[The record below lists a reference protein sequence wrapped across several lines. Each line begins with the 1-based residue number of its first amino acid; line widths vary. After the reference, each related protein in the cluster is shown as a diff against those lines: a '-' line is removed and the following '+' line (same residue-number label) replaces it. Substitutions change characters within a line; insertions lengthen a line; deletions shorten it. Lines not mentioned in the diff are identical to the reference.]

1 MEMSYRKSG
10 LTIAAGICWILAGLL
25 HLIGFCAGGSGGSG
39 AIVVVFGIISAIM
52 MVVSGI
58 MLFLGDLRV
67 LMITSIVLGVELAV
81 LAIFTLFILVH
92 GIIVLLF
99 LAFIAFAIGFICL
112 GISTS
117 KMNRGIDIASSW
129 IAPIVSYAIGMVM
142 FLITA
147 LTATSM
153 ISYTAFI
160 GRIVTGQLLG
170 GIFLLFGPVLAAII
184 LTGIDMH
191 KSQHD
196 VTYGSSYRIHPQMYA
211 GINPYRQQGN
221 MYYGQQVNP
230 YYGQQAN
237 PYYGQQ
243 ANPYYGQQVN
253 PYHGQQ
259 MNPYYGQQANPYYGQ
274 QVNPYY
280 GQQPAYGRNRG
291 YAHHNQQPAYNRQRS
306 VYVPSHRSSGQV
318 VSYQQPVRR
327 QHSSHSSG
335 RSYNGSSRGS
345 SYYLPAPRNRNGMP
359 TPVRR
364 LG

>member
-58 MLFLGDLRV
+58 MLFLGDLRI
-67 LMITSIVLGVELAV
+67 LMITSIVLGVELAI
-81 LAIFTLFILVH
+81 LSIFTLFILVH

-230 YYGQQAN
+230 YYGQQ
-237 PYYGQQ
+237 
-243 ANPYYGQQVN
+243 
-253 PYHGQQ
+253 
-259 MNPYYGQQANPYYGQ
+259 
-274 QVNPYY
+274 
-280 GQQPAYGRNRG
+280 PAYGRNRG

-318 VSYQQPVRR
+318 VSY
-327 QHSSHSSG
+327 
-335 RSYNGSSRGS
+335 
-345 SYYLPAPRNRNGMP
+345 
-359 TPVRR
+359 
-364 LG
+364 

>member
-67 LMITSIVLGVELAV
+67 LMITSIVLGVELAI
-81 LAIFTLFILVH
+81 LSIFTLFILVH

-230 YYGQQAN
+230 YYGQQ
-237 PYYGQQ
+237 
-243 ANPYYGQQVN
+243 
-253 PYHGQQ
+253 
-259 MNPYYGQQANPYYGQ
+259 
-274 QVNPYY
+274 
-280 GQQPAYGRNRG
+280 PAYGRNRG
-291 YAHHNQQPAYNRQRS
+291 YAHHNQKPAYNRQRS

>member
-67 LMITSIVLGVELAV
+67 LMITSIVLGVELAI
-81 LAIFTLFILVH
+81 LSIFTLFILVH

-230 YYGQQAN
+230 YYGQQ
-237 PYYGQQ
+237 
-243 ANPYYGQQVN
+243 
-253 PYHGQQ
+253 
-259 MNPYYGQQANPYYGQ
+259 
-274 QVNPYY
+274 
-280 GQQPAYGRNRG
+280 PAYGRNRG